1 MANLM
6 AKRTEPNGL
15 LFLGELLSSGRD
27 FKPKMDELVS
37 THNLTY
43 ITHLYVGDNV
53 ESNVVIPV
61 SDDILFCVRYASYP
75 ERWP

>member
-37 THNLTY
+37 VLNWY
-43 ITHLYVGDNV
+43 QLYVGVVNFLT
-53 ESNVVIPV
+53 VVIPV
-61 SDDILFCVRYASYP
+61 SDDLLFCVRYVSYP
-75 ERWP
+75 ERWL

>member
-1 MANLM
+1 MIDIKIFGQFTYIVWYNTFLQMANLM

-37 THNLTY
+37 ILKLMY
-43 ITHLYVGDNV
+43 GQMRIT
-53 ESNVVIPV
+53 
-61 SDDILFCVRYASYP
+61 
-75 ERWP
+75 ER

>member
-37 THNLTY
+37 VLNWYQLY
-43 ITHLYVGDNV
+43 IGVVKSFST
-53 ESNVVIPV
+53 VVIPV
-61 SDDILFCVRYASYP
+61 SDDLLFCVRYVSYP

>member
-37 THNLTY
+37 VLNWY
-43 ITHLYVGDNV
+43 QLYVGV
-53 ESNVVIPV
+53 VKSEISTVVIPV
-61 SDDILFCVRYASYP
+61 SDDLLFLC
-75 ERWP
+75 

>member
-15 LFLGELLSSGRD
+15 LFLGELLSNGRD

-37 THNLTY
+37 KK
-43 ITHLYVGDNV
+43 
-53 ESNVVIPV
+53 IPHFLLV
-61 SDDILFCVRYASYP
+61 NELLKYF
-75 ERWP
+75 

>member
-37 THNLTY
+37 VLNWY
-43 ITHLYVGDNV
+43 QLYVGV
-53 ESNVVIPV
+53 VKSEIFLTVVIPV
-61 SDDILFCVRYASYP
+61 SDDLLFLC
-75 ERWP
+75 